1 MNVAIVAEWLRRR
14 IGLDPLS
21 LGANVLP
28 HLVAQRMSAL
38 QVDEVSAYA
47 AILADS
53 VAEFEE
59 VVEQLVVSETWFF
72 RGGKL
77 FPYLVERIRRA
88 ATYPVRILSAACS
101 TGEEPYSL
109 ALSLVE
115 SGVPREQWRLE
126 AIDLSARNIE
136 RARRGWFGHSSFRE
150 TPLSVRRKYFHEKAD
165 GWELD
170 ESIRNL
176 VRFHRGNILDA
187 NSIAGAGQFDL
198 IFIRNVLIYLCAEAR
213 ALALDHIELW
223 LSPDGVV
230 CTGHAEPINFTN
242 GRFQSLGPHELFL
255 FHRRHVPERPAKRD
269 IVSVVPRR
277 SSTSRPAS
285 SPRVPPTSRPEV
297 DLMLRARSE
306 ANAGALET
314 ALATCKTHLST
325 ADASAAAYSLLG
337 VIHRARGEKTE
348 AETCFR
354 KALYLDPQHE
364 ESLIHLRLLAQESGD
379 GESAERFQDR
389 LARLSQGGES

>member
-1 MNVAIVAEWLRRR
+1 MNVAIVAELLRRR

-38 QVDEVSAYA
+38 RVDEVSVYA

-59 VVEQLVVSETWFF
+59 VVEKLVVSETWFF

-88 ATYPVRILSAACS
+88 ATHPVRILSAACS

-115 SGVPREQWRLE
+115 SGVPREQWELE

-136 RARRGWFGHSSFRE
+136 RARRGCFGNSSFRE
-150 TPLSVRRKYFHEKAD
+150 TPLSMRRKYFHEKAD

-187 NSIAGAGQFDL
+187 DSIAGARKFDL

-213 ALALDHIELW
+213 TLALDHIERW
-223 LSPDGVV
+223 LSADGVV
-230 CTGHAEPINFTN
+230 CTGHAEPINFTD
-242 GRFQSLGPHELFL
+242 GRFRTVGPHEFFL
-255 FHRRHVPERPAKRD
+255 FERRPVSERTTRRGR
-269 IVSVVPRR
+269 VSVAPRR
-277 SSTSRPAS
+277 RSNSRPAS
-285 SPRVPPTSRPEV
+285 SPRVPATPLPES
-297 DLMLRARSE
+297 DLLIRARSE

-325 ADASAAAYSLLG
+325 AEPSAAAYSLLG
-337 VIHRARGEKTE
+337 LIHRARQEKAE
-348 AETCFR
+348 AEACFR
-354 KALYLDPQHE
+354 KALYLDPLHE
-364 ESLIHLRLLAQESGD
+364 ESLMHLLLLAQESGD
-379 GESAERFQDR
+379 GQSVGRYQGR
-389 LARLSQGGES
+389 LARLSQGGAS